1 MSDNPS
7 SSETQPPQPSA
18 NSLDKAVPTED
29 PIRKLV
35 AAMNKVAERL
45 GPEQRELKE
54 TIGRLVTLLQEPERL
69 QQPGFR
75 AGVAYAL
82 QDLQKVC
89 DATFK
94 MDTDLALEMRDRA
107 VTSPGLNNP
116 RMEAL
121 MQATPDLANRKLVQ
135 SIRQTAA
142 IVAKQGSDQDTP
154 QIRGQI
160 EVLENDVRLA
170 TSPSVPEQ
178 GTRALTTE
186 PPDPVASRS
195 PQNNAPSSG
204 DRRVDGEA
212 SEPASRAWQG
222 GPIPPQQSR
231 GVVGD
236 IVRSVRMPIPAGL
249 EYRSAPPAAAVG
261 ERISMFEQRLAQGRT
276 DRLIQN
282 AERSGVRAI
291 EATEQFITGPGRGIL
306 GKMEAAASTEPGG
319 MQTVMKEMQPGGRYA
334 NLRTE
339 FDSAYQQDKIF
350 AGAYD
355 KMVESAAQF
364 GKERLAVND
373 NFVARNL
380 DARQLDGR
388 FQRAEEAL
396 CEAAEKI
403 PGRTPGK
410 SALDEMAEKVAELLH
425 KAADKVK
432 SFFGRDVNADATQ
445 QARPSPRMS
454 M

>member
-1 MSDNPS
+1 
-7 SSETQPPQPSA
+7 
-18 NSLDKAVPTED
+18 
-29 PIRKLV
+29 
-35 AAMNKVAERL
+35 
-45 GPEQRELKE
+45 
-54 TIGRLVTLLQEPERL
+54 
-69 QQPGFR
+69 
-75 AGVAYAL
+75 
-82 QDLQKVC
+82 
-89 DATFK
+89 
-94 MDTDLALEMRDRA
+94 
-107 VTSPGLNNP
+107 
-116 RMEAL
+116 
-121 MQATPDLANRKLVQ
+121 
-135 SIRQTAA
+135 
-142 IVAKQGSDQDTP
+142 
-154 QIRGQI
+154 
-160 EVLENDVRLA
+160 
-170 TSPSVPEQ
+170 
-178 GTRALTTE
+178 
-186 PPDPVASRS
+186 
-195 PQNNAPSSG
+195 
-204 DRRVDGEA
+204 
-212 SEPASRAWQG
+212 
-222 GPIPPQQSR
+222 
-231 GVVGD
+231 
-236 IVRSVRMPIPAGL
+236 MPIPSGL
-249 EYRSAPPAAAVG
+249 EYQPAPPATAVG
-261 ERISMFEQRLAQGRT
+261 ARISMFEQRLAQGRT

-396 CEAAEKI
+396 GEAAEKI